1 MRSFPLIIGMIAA
14 VAPGTAYS
22 QARPAAKAPVRPA
35 QPAGAQA
42 VSVPRAAFIAT
53 MDAEFK
59 QMDAD
64 KNGVLTRKE
73 IEDFQRAVSVL
84 AAQNRNRALFAAL
97 DKDHNG
103 VLTPAEFAALPM
115 QRAQPNAAP
124 LLAQVDANR
133 DGQITQVEFRSGKL
147 ANFDRMDTDKDG
159 VVTAAEMRA
168 AGLIKR

>member
-1 MRSFPLIIGMIAA
+1 
-14 VAPGTAYS
+14 
-22 QARPAAKAPVRPA
+22 
-35 QPAGAQA
+35 
-42 VSVPRAAFIAT
+42 
-53 MDAEFK
+53 
-59 QMDAD
+59 
-64 KNGVLTRKE
+64 
-73 IEDFQRAVSVL
+73 
-84 AAQNRNRALFAAL
+84 
-97 DKDHNG
+97 
-103 VLTPAEFAALPM
+103 M

>member
-1 MRSFPLIIGMIAA
+1 LIIGMIAA

-22 QARPAAKAPVRPA
+22 QARPAAKTPVRPA

-59 QMDAD
+59 Q
-64 KNGVLTRKE
+64 
-73 IEDFQRAVSVL
+73 IEDFQRVVSVL